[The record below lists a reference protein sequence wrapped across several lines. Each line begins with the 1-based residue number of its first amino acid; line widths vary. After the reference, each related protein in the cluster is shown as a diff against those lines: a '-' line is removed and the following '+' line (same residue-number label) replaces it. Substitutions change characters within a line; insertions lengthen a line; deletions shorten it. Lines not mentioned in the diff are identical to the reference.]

1 LVAGEPD
8 ESYVT
13 DVLAPGPTVAH
24 ASSRPRR
31 TLLWFLVIRVL
42 TGLATLLVVSMLV
55 FAATEVLP
63 GDAASAVLGKSAT
76 PDQVAQLR
84 KLMGLDKPAVQ
95 RYGEWLGGILTGNLG
110 NSAAGFESG
119 SKVPIW
125 GQINDK
131 LANSLI
137 LAAIVTVFMI
147 PFSLA
152 LGVVAA
158 TRAGRPLD
166 HTITSS
172 SLAIV
177 SLPEFVIGSLLIIA
191 FFTWLNL
198 LPPVSLLAPGESP
211 LGHPRLLVLPAL
223 TLLGATLAGS
233 TRMVRAG
240 MIETMRSDFVRMAE
254 LNGLPRRRVVSRYA
268 LRNALAPA
276 IQVFGQNIQ
285 YLVGGIIVVEY
296 LFSYPGLG
304 KELVD
309 AVAIRDVR
317 EVQTIAILIAAFCIF
332 VNIVT
337 DFLVVL
343 LVPKLRTGNA

>member
-1 LVAGEPD
+1 MAASP
-8 ESYVT
+8 
-13 DVLAPGPTVAH
+13 APGPAVARPPT
-24 ASSRPRR
+24 RPRR
-31 TLLWFLVIRVL
+31 TLVWFVIVRVL
-42 TGLATLLVVSMLV
+42 TGVATLLVVSMLV

-76 PDQVAQLR
+76 PDQVAKMR
-84 KLMGLDKPAVQ
+84 KLMGLDRPAVQ
-95 RYGEWLGGILTGNLG
+95 RYGEWLGGLLTGDLG
-110 NSAAGFESG
+110 NSAAGFASG
-119 SKVPIW
+119 SKMPLW
-125 GQINDK
+125 GQIKDK
-131 LANSLI
+131 IANSFI
-137 LAAIVTVFMI
+137 LAAIVTAFMI
-147 PFSLA
+147 PLSLA

-158 TRAGRPLD
+158 TRAGRPVD
-166 HTITSS
+166 HTISS
-172 SLAIV
+172 STLAVV
-177 SLPEFVIGSLLIIA
+177 SLPEFVIGSLLIIV
-191 FFTWLNL
+191 FFTWLDV

-211 LGHPRLLVLPAL
+211 LGHPKLLVLPVL

-240 MIETMRSDFVRMAE
+240 MIETMRSDYVRMAQ
-254 LNGLPRRRVVSRYA
+254 LNGFPQRLVVFRYA

-276 IQVFGQNIQ
+276 VQVFGQNIQ

-296 LFSYPGLG
+296 LFAYPGLG

-317 EVQTIAILIAAFCIF
+317 EVQTLAILIAAFCIL

-337 DFLVVL
+337 DLLVVL